1 MSSPDIPVRASIK
14 LTRRAARPGLL
25 PCRMVTSTLSTVHSS
40 SWKILARRIPG
51 KEVMGMLNFMKIK
64 NSAERG
70 SLYIFGD
77 IVDDSWNFGWED
89 DPSVYPLDIQNL
101 LKDFNGQ
108 PIDVHIN
115 SGGGHAFAGM
125 AIANMLKQ
133 YKGETTAYVDG
144 LAASAAS
151 LIAFGCD
158 KIVCPKNAI
167 IMIHDP
173 ASVAVGNSQ
182 DMLKAAEMLDTL
194 QRACVALYKE
204 KALDGIDDAKIQ
216 ELMDAESWLTGDQ
229 VAELFDAKVEEDTK
243 RS

>member
-1 MSSPDIPVRASIK
+1 
-14 LTRRAARPGLL
+14 
-25 PCRMVTSTLSTVHSS
+25 
-40 SWKILARRIPG
+40 
-51 KEVMGMLNFMKIK
+51 MLNFMKIK

-125 AIANMLKQ
+125 AIANMLRQ

-158 KIVCPKNAI
+158 KVVCPKNSI

-173 ASVAVGNSQ
+173 AGVAVGNSQ

-204 KALDGIDDAKIQ
+204 KALDGVDDAKIQ

-229 VAELFDAKVEEDTK
+229 AAELFDVEVEEDTQAAACADTK
-243 RS
+243 QFKLYHNVPQTLKAAPKNNVKNDEEKMKMELDLALALA